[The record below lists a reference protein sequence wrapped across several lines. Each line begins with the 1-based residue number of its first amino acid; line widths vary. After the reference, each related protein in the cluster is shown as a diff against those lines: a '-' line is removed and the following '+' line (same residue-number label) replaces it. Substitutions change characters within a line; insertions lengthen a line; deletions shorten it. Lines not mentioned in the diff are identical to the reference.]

1 MTRAA
6 VPLLRTLALAGLA
19 ALCVVPATGVAAA
32 GPGHVIGLDTKR
44 SEIGF
49 NLKTRWGQQ
58 LDGRFDDWRGEIS
71 VLADGRHQVHL
82 VLDAG
87 SVEIVDSRAYTRIT
101 RGPGVFDVARYPE
114 VRFVSDPY
122 PATLAREG
130 GEMTGML
137 SIRGV
142 QHRETFRIAAANCA
156 RPAFDCEVYGEGDVR
171 RSRYAMDRW
180 GYAIADQ
187 VRFTLRIR
195 ALGPQ

>member
-1 MTRAA
+1 MPRVIA
-6 VPLLRTLALAGLA
+6 PLLRTLA
-19 ALCVVPATGVAAA
+19 ATGLCMLSALPASVVATTDPARA
-32 GPGHVIGLDTKR
+32 LALDTKR

-58 LDGRFDDWRGEIS
+58 LDGRFDDWRGEIF
-71 VLADGRHQVHL
+71 VLDDGRHQVQL

-101 RGPGVFDVARYPE
+101 RGPGVFDVERYPE
-114 VRFVSDPY
+114 VRFVSDPF
-122 PATLAREG
+122 PATLARDG
-130 GEMTGML
+130 GEMTGLL

-142 QHRETFRIAAANCA
+142 QHRETFRIAAAGCA
-156 RPAFDCEVYGEGDVR
+156 RPAFDCDVSGQGDVR

-195 ALGPQ
+195 AVAPH

>member
-1 MTRAA
+1 MSRAA
-6 VPLLRTLALAGLA
+6 VPMLRTLVLAGLCA
-19 ALCVVPATGVAAA
+19 WTVLPLRGVASA
-32 GPGHVIGLDTKR
+32 GADQVIGLDTRR

-58 LDGRFDDWRGEIS
+58 LEGRFDDWRGEIA

-87 SVEIVDSRAYTRIT
+87 SVEILGSRAYTRIT
-101 RGPGVFDVARYPE
+101 RGPGVFDVERFPE

-130 GEMTGML
+130 GQMTGLL

-142 QHRETFRIAAANCA
+142 QHRETFRIDAAACA
-156 RPAFDCEVYGEGDVR
+156 RPAFECEVNGAGDVR

-195 ALGPQ
+195 ALEPR